1 MEKQSSRK
9 PAKNKQNITLKKLV
23 LQGVK
28 YFSGSL
34 CSGSCTS
41 CLVLIYWY
49 DLETKS
55 MRKVLLLSIF
65 CTKHCWKWNVVLQ
78 MTCIRDHVA
87 ALCAWRK
94 CCQFSGEQEQEP
106 PSPGYCSA
114 AFGRK
119 GRRSGPLQLPG
130 RLGTQAPG
138 QGKLLPDGPTGG
150 CIHSPARP
158 LSSLLTSWTDSP
170 VIILLLLPDTYF

>member
-94 CCQFSGEQEQEP
+94 CCRFSGEQEQEP

-138 QGKLLPDGPTGG
+138 QGKLQEGASSRWANWRMHPFPSQATLQ
-150 CIHSPARP
+150 PAH
-158 LSSLLTSWTDSP
+158 LVNW
-170 VIILLLLPDTYF
+170 